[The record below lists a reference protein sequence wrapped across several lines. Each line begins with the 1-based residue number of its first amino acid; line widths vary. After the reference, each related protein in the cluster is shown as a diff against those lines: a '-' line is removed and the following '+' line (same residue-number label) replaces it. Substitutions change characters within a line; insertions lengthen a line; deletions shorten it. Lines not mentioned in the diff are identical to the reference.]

1 MHHPGARLR
10 QERVEEETV
19 GCGHPHRGGGEAS
32 PLSMGRRH
40 PIHYRNGISM
50 ALYLYLD
57 GTGLEGWM
65 VVALVFWLPG
75 DADQSALATSLTSIR
90 ARAKEHWV
98 LWDKL
103 H

>member
-1 MHHPGARLR
+1 
-10 QERVEEETV
+10 
-19 GCGHPHRGGGEAS
+19 
-32 PLSMGRRH
+32 
-40 PIHYRNGISM
+40 M